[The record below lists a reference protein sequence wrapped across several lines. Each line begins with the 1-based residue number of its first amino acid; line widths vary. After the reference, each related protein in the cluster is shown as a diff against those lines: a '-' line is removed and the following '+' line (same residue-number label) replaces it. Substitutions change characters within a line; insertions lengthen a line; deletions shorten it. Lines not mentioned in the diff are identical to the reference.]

1 MAEAE
6 SRPIPAV
13 LADIVRDRARAGAER
28 VALLFAGDETGYG
41 ELDRR
46 ANRVANALLAEGL
59 VAGDRVALLAKNSD
73 RFFDLAF
80 GAAKAGMVLT
90 PISFRLALP
99 EIAFI
104 VADAGARLLIVAGE
118 YADTIV
124 DIQDTIPS
132 VERIIVLDGGHESWP
147 AFVDWRDSGAET
159 EPEVAAGPGDVVM
172 QIYNSGTTGQPKGVQ
187 LTNRNFQALFES
199 IAAMSGRE
207 IIAWENDE
215 VVNVASPLFH
225 VAGCAWAF
233 LGLLRGARCV
243 VMAEIDPP
251 AILASLAETRTTRAL
266 FVPAVILFLLR
277 APGCRETDFSAL
289 KEIYYGASPIPLSVL
304 EEAIEVFDCDFLHL
318 YGMTEL
324 TGAVTLLA
332 PEDHDPALGKRVTSC
347 GRPMPG
353 CEIRIV
359 DGQGR
364 DLAAG
369 EIGEIVC
376 RADSIMR
383 GYWNRPEATAE
394 AIRDGWLHT
403 GDAGYFDADGY
414 LFIHDQVGDMIV
426 SGGENIYPA
435 EVESVLM
442 AHPDVAEVAVIGIP
456 DDAWGESVLACVVP
470 VADTAP
476 TLADLQ
482 THARASLAG
491 YKLPRGLELHE
502 TLPRN
507 AAGKVLKRKLR
518 RPHWEGRERQV

>member
-1 MAEAE
+1 
-6 SRPIPAV
+6 
-13 LADIVRDRARAGAER
+13 
-28 VALLFAGDETGYG
+28 
-41 ELDRR
+41 
-46 ANRVANALLAEGL
+46 
-59 VAGDRVALLAKNSD
+59 
-73 RFFDLAF
+73 
-80 GAAKAGMVLT
+80 
-90 PISFRLALP
+90 
-99 EIAFI
+99 
-104 VADAGARLLIVAGE
+104 
-118 YADTIV
+118 
-124 DIQDTIPS
+124 
-132 VERIIVLDGGHESWP
+132 
-147 AFVDWRDSGAET
+147 
-159 EPEVAAGPGDVVM
+159 
-172 QIYNSGTTGQPKGVQ
+172 
-187 LTNRNFQALFES
+187 
-199 IAAMSGRE
+199 
-207 IIAWENDE
+207 
-215 VVNVASPLFH
+215 
-225 VAGCAWAF
+225 
-233 LGLLRGARCV
+233 
-243 VMAEIDPP
+243 
-251 AILASLAETRTTRAL
+251 
-266 FVPAVILFLLR
+266 
-277 APGCRETDFSAL
+277 
-289 KEIYYGASPIPLSVL
+289 
-304 EEAIEVFDCDFLHL
+304 
-318 YGMTEL
+318 
-324 TGAVTLLA
+324 
-332 PEDHDPALGKRVTSC
+332 
-347 GRPMPG
+347 MPG

-414 LFIHDQVGDMIV
+414 LYIHDRVGDMIV

-507 AAGKVLKRKLR
+507 AAGKVLKRELR